1 MGTVERNGSHSL
13 NFMKKLFLNKKFYIG
28 AVFLCLALAAGLY
41 SWKWKA
47 EQPVYE
53 YQAVKRG
60 DLKVTLQQTG
70 TVLPEHKLTVTP
82 PIAGRVDS
90 VDVEDGDMV
99 EQGQVLA
106 WISSTE
112 RAALIDAARSAG
124 EKEYDYWKDIYKAAP
139 LLAPLAGRIIS
150 TEVVPGQ
157 VVVAAQAS
165 FVMSDRLIVEANVD
179 ETDLYQIKNEQ
190 GVDITLDGFPEAKL
204 KGKVHKIAYDS
215 VTVNNVTTYKVEV
228 YLDETPDYV
237 RSGLTANVFFL
248 LADVKNVVRVPADA
262 LVSGDS
268 MWVAKE
274 EGGKP
279 ELRKIETGL
288 SNGRFVEIRSGLQEG
303 EWVAKEKY
311 ALKAAKTGFSFM
323 PKIKRPTA
331 GSGSSTPGA
340 GAPP

>member
-1 MGTVERNGSHSL
+1 
-13 NFMKKLFLNKKFYIG
+13 MKNLLLNKKFIVS
-28 AVFLCLALAAGLY
+28 AVVLLLMAGAGLY
-41 SWKWKA
+41 SRKWKS
-47 EQPVYE
+47 EQPAYE
-53 YQAVKRG
+53 YQTVERG

-90 VDVEDGDMV
+90 VDVQDGDLV
-99 EQGQVLA
+99 KQGQVLA

-124 EKEYDYWKDIYKAAP
+124 EKEYNYWKDIYKAAP
-139 LLAPLAGRIIS
+139 LLAPLDGRIIS

-179 ETDLYQIKNEQ
+179 ETDLFQIKNEQ
-190 GVDITLDGFPEAKL
+190 GVDITLDGFPDAKL

-248 LADVKNVVRVPADA
+248 LADAKNVLRVPSDA
-262 LVSGDS
+262 LVSGNTL
-268 MWVAKE
+268 WVAKE

-279 ELRKIETGL
+279 ELRIIQTGL
-288 SNGRFVEIRSGLQEG
+288 GNGRFVEVRSGLIEG
-303 EWVAKEKY
+303 EWVAKQKY
-311 ALKAAKTGFSFM
+311 TLKAPKTGFSFM
-323 PKIKRPTA
+323 PQIKRST
-331 GSGSSTPGA
+331 SGSASPASGT

>member
-1 MGTVERNGSHSL
+1 
-13 NFMKKLFLNKKFYIG
+13 
-28 AVFLCLALAAGLY
+28 
-41 SWKWKA
+41 
-47 EQPVYE
+47 
-53 YQAVKRG
+53 
-60 DLKVTLQQTG
+60 VTLQQTG

-90 VDVEDGDMV
+90 VEVDDGEMV
-99 EQGQVLA
+99 KQGQVLA

-124 EKEYDYWKDIYKAAP
+124 GKEYDYWKDIYKAAP
-139 LLAPLAGRIIS
+139 LLAPLDGRIIS

-179 ETDLYQIKNEQ
+179 ETDLYQIKNDQ
-190 GVDITLDGFPEAKL
+190 AVDITLDGFPEAAL

-228 YLDETPDYV
+228 YLDETPEYV

-248 LADVKNVVRVPADA
+248 LADVKNVMKVPADA
-262 LVSGDS
+262 LASADTL
-268 MWVAKE
+268 WVAKE
-274 EGGKP
+274 EGGTP

-288 SNGRFVEIRSGLQEG
+288 SNGRFVEVRSGLQEG
-303 EWVAKEKY
+303 EWVAKQKFS
-311 ALKAAKTGFSFM
+311 LKAAKSGFSFS
-323 PKIKRPTA
+323 PQFKRPAGT
-331 GSGSSTPGA
+331 GSGSTIRGTGMP
-340 GAPP
+340 